1 MSATESPREQ
11 AGTGPV
17 LRAAQPDPARRADG
31 VVFDDVSR
39 FYGEVLGVNRVNL
52 VLGPGITGLVGP
64 NGSGKST
71 LMNLMTGLLQPTQGH
86 VEVLGLTSAEPGELF
101 RQVGYCSQFDA
112 FPKGLT
118 GYQFLYSFLR
128 VHGYGHGDAD
138 RMAWRAIDRVGL
150 RDAAGRKVAAYSKG
164 MRQRIKL
171 AQAIA
176 HEPRVL
182 ILDEPLNGLDPM
194 ARAEILA
201 LLQELRQ
208 AGCSVILSSHI
219 LHELDVVSDR
229 VVLLDSGYV
238 VAEGEV
244 EGVRDEMDEHP
255 LQILVRCDRPEIV
268 AAAIFA
274 HPESVGA
281 QLHRDRRGLV
291 VSTRDADRFHL
302 LLNRIV
308 VEHRLE
314 MEMVEPADADV
325 HALYEY
331 LIGERG
337 ELR

>member
-1 MSATESPREQ
+1 MEADRPR
-11 AGTGPV
+11 
-17 LRAAQPDPARRADG
+17 DDSI
-31 VVFDDVSR
+31 VFENVSR
-39 FYGEVLGVNRVNL
+39 FYGEVLGINRVNL
-52 VLGPGITGLVGP
+52 ILGPGITGLVGP

-71 LMNLMTGLLQPTQGH
+71 LMNLVTGLLRPTQGR
-86 VEVLGLTSAEPGELF
+86 VRVLGLSTDQPEVLF
-101 RQVGYCSQFDA
+101 RRVGYCSQFDG

-118 GYQFLYSFLR
+118 GYQFLYAFLR
-128 VHGYGHGDAD
+128 VHGFGHGDAE
-138 RMAWRAIDRVGL
+138 RLAWRAIDRVGL

-171 AQAIA
+171 AQALA

-182 ILDEPLNGLDPM
+182 VLDEPLNGLDPM
-194 ARAEILA
+194 ARAEVLA
-201 LLQELRQ
+201 LLEELRQ
-208 AGCSVILSSHI
+208 AGCSVLLSSHI
-219 LHELDVVSDR
+219 LHELDVLSDR
-229 VVLLDSGYV
+229 VVLLDSGYI

-244 EGVRDEMDEHP
+244 EGVRDEMEEHP
-255 LQILVRCDRPEIV
+255 LQILIRCDRPELV
-268 AAAIFA
+268 AAAIFE

-308 VEHRLE
+308 VDRGLDIER
-314 MEMVEPADADV
+314 VEPADADV

-331 LIGERG
+331 LIGATG